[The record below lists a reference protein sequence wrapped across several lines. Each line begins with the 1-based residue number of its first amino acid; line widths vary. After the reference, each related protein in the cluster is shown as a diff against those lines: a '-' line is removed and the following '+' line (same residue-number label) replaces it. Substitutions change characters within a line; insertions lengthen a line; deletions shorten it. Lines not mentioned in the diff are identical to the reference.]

1 MDSDTGMMTAAEM
14 RERLIGK
21 ATRDDEFRARLVA
34 DPKDAIR
41 NEWGMTFPD
50 EFTIEVHEEAADTS
64 HLVLPP
70 PVALNEA
77 DLYRAAGGYSMPS
90 PGTPNWQNHRT
101 ENGQMKKDW

>member
-21 ATRDDEFRARLVA
+21 ATRDGEFRARLVA

-50 EFTIEVHEEAADTS
+50 EFTIEVHEEAANTS

-70 PVALNEA
+70 PAALNEA
-77 DLYRAAGGYSMPS
+77 DLYRAAGGF
-90 PGTPNWQNHRT
+90 THNQPNWQNHRT

>member
-21 ATRDDEFRARLVA
+21 ATRNDEFRARLVA

-50 EFTIEVHEEAADTS
+50 EFTIEVHEESADTG

-70 PVALNEA
+70 PSKLSEA
-77 DLYRAAGGYSMPS
+77 DLYRAAGGW
-90 PGTPNWQNHRT
+90 THNNPNWQNNRV
-101 ENGQMKKDW
+101 EDGQLKKDW

>member
-1 MDSDTGMMTAAEM
+1 MDSNTGMMTAAEM

-41 NEWGMTFPD
+41 NEWGVTFPD
-50 EFTIEVHEEAADTS
+50 EFTLEVHEEAADTS

-70 PVALNEA
+70 PVALSEA
-77 DLYRAAGGYSMPS
+77 DLYRAAGGF
-90 PGTPNWQNHRT
+90 THNQPNWQNHRT